1 MGLELTPS
9 LSGPYSKTIHADM
22 DEALFLQMTCHSM
35 TSSTLPKQEWNSS
48 EGWLQNIK
56 SKFSYYPCK
65 HKSNI
70 KIHFSTKKLN
80 KIFSFKVLFYL
91 EIQIHI
97 FF

>member
-9 LSGPYSKTIHADM
+9 LSGPYSKTNHADM

-56 SKFSYYPCK
+56 SRFSYLTLV
-65 HKSNI
+65 N
-70 KIHFSTKKLN
+70 TNLT
-80 KIFSFKVLFYL
+80 
-91 EIQIHI
+91 
-97 FF
+97 